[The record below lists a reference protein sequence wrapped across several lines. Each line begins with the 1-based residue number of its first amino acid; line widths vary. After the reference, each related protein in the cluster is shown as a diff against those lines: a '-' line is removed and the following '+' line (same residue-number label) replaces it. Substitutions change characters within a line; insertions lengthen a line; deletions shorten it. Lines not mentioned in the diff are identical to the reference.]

1 MPNKIA
7 LLLLNGNA
15 PEKIT
20 NPQDYEIF
28 IATDGAIQKAI
39 HLGVIPD
46 FVLGDFDSIDNEL
59 AKNLNVNFVR
69 APDQNFTDF
78 EKSLAFIH
86 EKGFEEVHIYG
97 ASGGEQDH
105 FLGNLS
111 AALAWKSKIKLTFFD
126 KYGTYYFLK
135 KSEQNRINEVK
146 GKTISLLPL
155 PNADQV
161 STSGL
166 EFPLQ
171 KEDLN
176 FGKRIGTRNFAIE
189 SEIEIHF
196 TEGNLLIFINDR
208 ET

>member
-15 PEKIT
+15 PEKISR
-20 NPQDYEIF
+20 PQDYDIF
-28 IATDGAIQKAI
+28 VATDGAIQKAI
-39 HLGVIPD
+39 QLGVIPD
-46 FVLGDFDSIDNEL
+46 YVLGDFDSIDHEL
-59 AKNLNVNFVR
+59 AKNIHVHFVR
-69 APDQNFTDF
+69 TPDQNFTDF
-78 EKSLAFIH
+78 EKALAFIRD
-86 EKGFEEVHIYG
+86 KGFDEIHVYG

-111 AALAWKSKIKLTFFD
+111 AALYWQSKVKLTFFD
-126 KYGTYYFLK
+126 SFGKYYFLK
-135 KSEQNRINEVK
+135 KLEPNRITNVK
-146 GKTISLLPL
+146 GKTISLIPF
-155 PNADQV
+155 PNALQI

-176 FGKRIGTRNFAIE
+176 FGKRIGTRNFALE

-196 TEGNLLIFINDR
+196 TEGDLLIFINDR

>member
-15 PEKIT
+15 PEKIK
-20 NPQDYEIF
+20 NPQEYEIF
-28 IATDGAIQKAI
+28 VATDGAIQKSI
-39 HLGVIPD
+39 QLGVIPD
-46 FVLGDFDSIDNEL
+46 FVLGDFDSIDNQL
-59 AKNLNVNFVR
+59 AKNLNVNFVST
-69 APDQNFTDF
+69 PDQNFTDF
-78 EKSLAFIH
+78 EKALTFIQ
-86 EKGFEEVHIYG
+86 EKGFKEAHVYG

-105 FLGNLS
+105 FIGNLS
-111 AALAWKSKIKLTFFD
+111 AALAWKSRMSLTFFD
-126 KYGTYYFLK
+126 TYGKYYFLK
-135 KSEQNRINEVK
+135 KSQQNSIANVK
-146 GKTISLLPL
+146 GKTISLVPL
-155 PNADQV
+155 PYAKQV

-189 SEIEIHF
+189 SEIGIHF
-196 TEGNLLIFINDR
+196 TEGDLLIFINDR